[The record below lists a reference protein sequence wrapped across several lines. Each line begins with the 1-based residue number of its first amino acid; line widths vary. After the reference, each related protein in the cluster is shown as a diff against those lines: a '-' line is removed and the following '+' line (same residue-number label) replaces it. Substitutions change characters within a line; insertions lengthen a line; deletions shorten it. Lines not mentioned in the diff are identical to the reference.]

1 MRPPADTTPEAWKVF
16 LDIQRR
22 MTPGEKIRRVFDRS
36 RMIRR
41 LSETDLRRK
50 YPQADEREIFL
61 RRVRLEWGADLFR
74 RVYGDALSR
83 EAPAVEH
90 R

>member
-50 YPQADEREIFL
+50 HPQAGEREILL
-61 RRVRLEWGADLFR
+61 RRVRRELGADLFR

>member
-22 MTPGEKIRRVFDRS
+22 LAPGEKIRRVFDRS
-36 RMIRR
+36 RMMRR
-41 LSETDLRRK
+41 LSEADLRRK
-50 YPQADEREIFL
+50 HPQAGDREILL
-61 RRVRLEWGADLFR
+61 RRVQRELGADLFR
-74 RVYGDALSR
+74 RVYGDVLPR
-83 EAPAVEH
+83 EGPAVEH